1 MKITIQPQRL
11 GTLTEEDEATGF
23 AVPSLNVAN
32 DWQYAVYLWL
42 AGAVAGKVSVAGLDM
57 FEDVAEKRFFE
68 ALQDNAVRMSIRA
81 EFVSVTQGAKQAF
94 QFDLAGSPHLY
105 LPLIILAAH
114 ANGTSVLSS
123 VRYAIDLAPG
133 IWEHRIDVLQALGIE
148 LKLQDDLLIIKGNGQ
163 LNTTAVDHTQD
174 AALLAAISICAL
186 NAKDAVSI
194 SNAHLIANIFPG
206 LINDLNSL
214 LEIKVRVEA

>member
-11 GTLTEEDEATGF
+11 GELMEEDEAAGLS
-23 AVPSLNVAN
+23 PSTLKVAN
-32 DWQYAVYLWL
+32 DWRYAVYLLL

-114 ANGTSVLSS
+114 AKGTSVLSS
-123 VRYAIDLAPG
+123 VRSAIDLDAG
-133 IWEHRIDVLQALGIE
+133 MWEHRINVLQAVGFE
-148 LKLQDDLLIIKGNGQ
+148 LKLQDDLLIIKGNGRI
-163 LNTTAVDHTQD
+163 NTDTVTHTQD
-174 AALLAAISICAL
+174 AELLAALSICAL
-186 NAKDAVSI
+186 NAEGAVSI
-194 SNAHLIANIFPG
+194 SDAHLIADIFPG
-206 LINDLNSL
+206 LISDLNSL
-214 LEIKVRVEA
+214 LETKVGEEG